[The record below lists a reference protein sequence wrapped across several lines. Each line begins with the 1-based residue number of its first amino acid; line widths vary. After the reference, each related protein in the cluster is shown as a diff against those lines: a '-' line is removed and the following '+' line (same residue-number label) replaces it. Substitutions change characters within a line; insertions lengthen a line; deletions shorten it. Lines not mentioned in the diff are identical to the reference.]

1 MFQVLLYLT
10 LKKKKKGTA
19 LLSSS
24 MDANTKEHKQT
35 KGMFGNCFFPLFL
48 VFKNNFLFLRLKNL
62 FGNSKQAENKNCFQN
77 SICEEN

>member
-10 LKKKKKGTA
+10 LKKKKKKGTA

-35 KGMFGNCFFPLFL
+35 KS
-48 VFKNNFLFLRLKNL
+48 LRLFIIIIIFVNDRKPTLNAHHEFSHKVMKIFFFL
-62 FGNSKQAENKNCFQN
+62 LLL
-77 SICEEN
+77 